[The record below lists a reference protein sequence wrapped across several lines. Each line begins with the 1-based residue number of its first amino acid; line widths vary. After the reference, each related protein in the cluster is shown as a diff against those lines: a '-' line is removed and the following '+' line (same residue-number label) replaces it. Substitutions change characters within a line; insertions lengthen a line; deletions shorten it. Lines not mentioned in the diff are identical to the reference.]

1 MTDDAFDAAL
11 VAAAFDLGAEQ
22 GWRMVTPA
30 AACQQAGLD
39 LATTRT
45 RFPTRAAIL
54 ERFGTLAD
62 EHALHGAAADGTARD
77 RLFDSLLRRFDFLQM
92 HRPGVLALIK
102 ALPFDPGLALWLA
115 GANLRSMGWL
125 LEGAGLSAGG
135 ARGAVRAQGLLAI
148 WGWGLRAWMRDE
160 SADLSA
166 TMAAV
171 DVALN
176 RADQIAE
183 RFDPRA
189 APAPVDMA
197 QDPAGAAARDIMF
210 AAEESGPPAAVN
222 L

>member
-22 GWRMVTPA
+22 GWRTVTPA
-30 AACQQAGLD
+30 AASQRAGLD
-39 LATTRT
+39 IATART
-45 RFPTRAAIL
+45 RFPTRLAIL

-62 EHALHGAAADGTARD
+62 EHALRGASTEGTARD

-92 HRPGVLALIK
+92 HRPGVLALMK
-102 ALPFDPGLALWLA
+102 VLPLDPALALAVA
-115 GANLRSMGWL
+115 GGTLRSMGWL
-125 LEGAGLSAGG
+125 LEGAGLSAAG
-135 ARGAVRAQGLLAI
+135 ARGAVRSQGLLAI

-176 RADQIAE
+176 RADQIAGRYDME
-183 RFDPRA
+183 A
-189 APAPVDMA
+189 APAPA
-197 QDPAGAAARDIMF
+197 TADPAEQDVTF
-210 AAEESGPPAAVN
+210 AAEESGPPAVV
-222 L
+222 